1 MRLLGGASAAG
12 EDGKINDGMAL
23 RKAEEAGEFPLPV
36 RVRICRCDAPAVICI

>member
-12 EDGKINDGMAL
+12 EDGKINNGMAL

-36 RVRICRCDAPAVICI
+36 RVRICRCDAP